1 MDYVKVLDHDN
12 LVRDVNTGAIINIDK
27 TSIDDAKKG
36 RNGSSAIRKLQN
48 DVEELKS
55 ELFEIKQLL
64 RELIRH
70 GN

>member
-1 MDYVKVLDHDN
+1 MNYLKVLNHDN
-12 LVRDVNTGAIINIDK
+12 LVRDINTGAIINTDK
-27 TSIDDAKKG
+27 ASFEDIKKG
-36 RNGSSAIRKLQN
+36 RNGSAVIKKLQH

-55 ELFEIKQLL
+55 ELSEIKNLL

>member
-1 MDYVKVLDHDN
+1 MSYIKVLDYDN
-12 LVRDVNTGAIINIDK
+12 LVRDTDTGAIINIDK
-27 TSIDDAKKG
+27 TSIDDIKKG
-36 RNGSSAIRKLQN
+36 RNGSTVIKTLQK

-55 ELFEIKQLL
+55 ELFEIKHLL